1 MKRKEICGS
10 DSCADR
16 NDISILIYLDP
27 FWAEC
32 LVSSTIKA
40 DQQQQLIYSVDNVG
54 HVSCS
59 TSEALAFFWWSHV
72 KRN

>member
-59 TSEALAFFWWSHV
+59 TSEALAFFGGHM
-72 KRN
+72 

>member
-16 NDISILIYLDP
+16 NDISILIYLEP

-59 TSEALAFFWWSHV
+59 TSEALAFFDGHM
-72 KRN
+72 

>member
-54 HVSCS
+54 HVSRS

>member
-32 LVSSTIKA
+32 LVSST
-40 DQQQQLIYSVDNVG
+40 
-54 HVSCS
+54 
-59 TSEALAFFWWSHV
+59 
-72 KRN
+72 